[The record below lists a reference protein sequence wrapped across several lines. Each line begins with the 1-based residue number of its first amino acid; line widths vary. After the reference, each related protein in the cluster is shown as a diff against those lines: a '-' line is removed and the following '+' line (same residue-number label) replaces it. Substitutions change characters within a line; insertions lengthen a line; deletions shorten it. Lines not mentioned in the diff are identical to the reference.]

1 MHSYLAGSNPPLAGA
16 PARGKQICRCAH
28 PRVRLLSCQVH
39 FGAFLIE
46 STYHLLVGAYNR
58 RKEKPISHQ
67 ECRGYLIILRRF
79 TML

>member
-28 PRVRLLSCQVH
+28 PRVRLLPCQVH

-46 STYHLLVGAYNR
+46 STYHLLVGAYN
-58 RKEKPISHQ
+58 
-67 ECRGYLIILRRF
+67 
-79 TML
+79 